1 MFSHEIDK
9 NLKLSL
15 PELWRADDITSV
27 VRSNLKHL
35 QPWMPW
41 AVDDYSVDSAK
52 EWIQR
57 TLSEFA
63 EDGRFNAIILVDD
76 EVVGTIGFHDLN
88 TANGSASIGYWI
100 DKKFEGKGIVT
111 RCCRTLIDYLFDVRG
126 LNRIQINCSVDNKR
140 SRAVPERLGFTLE
153 GIHRQVERVQG
164 KFGDW
169 AVYSILRE
177 EWIDKKKSK

>member
-1 MFSHEIDK
+1 MFTHEIDK

-15 PELWRADDITSV
+15 PELWRADEITSV

-63 EDGRFNAIILVDD
+63 EDGRFNAIILVD
-76 EVVGTIGFHDLN
+76 EKLVGAIGFHNLN
-88 TANGSASIGYWI
+88 TAHGSAEIGYWI
-100 DKKFEGKGIVT
+100 DKSHEGKGIIT
-111 RCCRTLIDYLFDVRG
+111 RCCKVLIDYLFGVRG
-126 LNRIQINCSVDNKR
+126 LNRIQINCNVENKR

-153 GIHRQVERVQG
+153 GVHRQVELINGR
-164 KFGDW
+164 FGDW
-169 AVYSILRE
+169 AVYAMLKE
-177 EWIDKKKSK
+177 EWKNKK